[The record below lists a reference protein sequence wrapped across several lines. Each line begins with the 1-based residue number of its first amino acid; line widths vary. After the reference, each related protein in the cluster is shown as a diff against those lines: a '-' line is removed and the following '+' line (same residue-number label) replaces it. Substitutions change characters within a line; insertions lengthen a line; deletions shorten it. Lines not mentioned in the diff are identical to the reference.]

1 MNHVYGDELFGGS
14 KIALE
19 NTPGIRG
26 RKDVKN
32 EQGEVCHA
40 MYGSMTE
47 SFTEDTIV
55 QNTRMGKSNI
65 FVDIGSGIGQIN
77 IQVAATTLA
86 SNVGIELEKE
96 RFDCSLNL
104 LNVFDEVL
112 EKIGVEGRI
121 TPLVT
126 FICGN
131 FLDKA
136 HVPDI
141 TKGDVIFFDNFGPWF
156 AGKMASSF
164 CELIV
169 QKTAD
174 NTQIITVNQLME
186 AHTFCITED
195 LESGLNACSWLPS
208 EKLKLFRYV
217 RAGNVWTCR
226 NCTFQNELCDSHCI
240 QCDTVN
246 RSKRTGN
253 HNKLSRA

>member
-1 MNHVYGDELFGGS
+1 
-14 KIALE
+14 
-19 NTPGIRG
+19 
-26 RKDVKN
+26 
-32 EQGEVCHA
+32 
-40 MYGSMTE
+40 
-47 SFTEDTIV
+47 
-55 QNTRMGKSNI
+55 
-65 FVDIGSGIGQIN
+65 
-77 IQVAATTLA
+77 
-86 SNVGIELEKE
+86 
-96 RFDCSLNL
+96 
-104 LNVFDEVL
+104 
-112 EKIGVEGRI
+112 
-121 TPLVT
+121 
-126 FICGN
+126 
-131 FLDKA
+131 
-136 HVPDI
+136 
-141 TKGDVIFFDNFGPWF
+141 
-156 AGKMASSF
+156 MASSF

-226 NCTFQNELCDSHCI
+226 NCTFQNDLYDSHCI